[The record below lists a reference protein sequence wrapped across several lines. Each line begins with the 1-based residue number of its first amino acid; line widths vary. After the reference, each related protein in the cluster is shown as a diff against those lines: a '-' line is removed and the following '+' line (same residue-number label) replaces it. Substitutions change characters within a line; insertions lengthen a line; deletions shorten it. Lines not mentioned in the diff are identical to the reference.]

1 VGDPHTSGF
10 ELLGERLRVAVAA
23 DIAAGRDPD
32 DPDSGVYISP
42 ESAWE
47 DALGVELSAFT
58 PELELAAARL
68 GLDPIATNIV
78 AACAAVEVD
87 PRLGRA
93 FGFLHDDATCRFATP
108 RLLVRLLGDGVLE
121 RVAADAPLRG
131 LGCLVP
137 VPTGHAVALL
147 DEPLQ
152 LAPPLTSFLLGA
164 TLDVR
169 DPELRRQ
176 NVPPYPLGRDAFV
189 ERIRTA
195 LALRQPPPVLVAGP
209 DALPVIAVAL
219 QRDLILVAAGSDREQ
234 IARARLT
241 AALSGAACVLDRVEA
256 VEPDALAA
264 VAGGAL
270 LAAGSPAALAR
281 LGALDAVVV
290 ELPLPSQEERRAAW
304 SALAE
309 AVDTVEVAAKF
320 RLSCAQIARAV
331 EIAKM
336 EARTRGGRK
345 LDAADLED
353 GARRASS
360 SGLGQRA
367 HRVTH
372 LAAWSELV
380 LPGRQQAQL
389 RSISAYLRHRDQVLY
404 EWGFERT
411 VGARQGLK
419 VLFAGES
426 GTGKTMAAGVLAA
439 DLGLELFAIDLTTV
453 VSKYVGET
461 EQNLERIF
469 AAAEGSNAILL
480 FDEADALFGK
490 RSEVSDAKDRY
501 ANIEV
506 AYLLQRMDAHP
517 GAAIL
522 ATNLKQNVDDA
533 FLRRLDFVIDF
544 PLPDV
549 ADRKLIWRRVLPA
562 AAPLAPDVRLGFL
575 AERFKL
581 SGGSIRNCA
590 VAAAFEA
597 AAAGKPI
604 GMAQLVRA
612 VATEYGKLGRLAVE
626 SDFGGYLVMLRDA
639 DADADADSAQEPA
652 PELSTPPAGPPPR
665 VRSRIQEL

>member
-1 VGDPHTSGF
+1 VGNPHTSGF
-10 ELLGERLRVAVAA
+10 DLLQARLRAAVEA
-23 DIAAGRDPD
+23 DIASGRDPD
-32 DPDSGVYISP
+32 DPDAGIYVSP
-42 ESAWE
+42 ETAWE
-47 DALGVELSAFT
+47 DALSGQLSRFAPRLERVAEL
-58 PELELAAARL
+58 LEL
-68 GLDPIATNIV
+68 DPLATDIL
-78 AACAAVEVD
+78 AACAAVELD

-93 FGFLHDDATCRFATP
+93 FAFLHDDATRRFATP
-108 RLLVRLLGDGVLE
+108 RLLVRLLGDEVLN
-121 RVAADAPLRG
+121 RLAADAPLRDR
-131 LGCLVP
+131 GCLLP
-137 VPTGHAVALL
+137 VPSAGPTAAV
-147 DEPLQ
+147 DRPLQ
-152 LAPPLTSFLLGA
+152 LAAPLTSFLLGA
-164 TLDVR
+164 RLDA
-169 DPELRRQ
+169 EQTGLRRF
-176 NVPPYPLGRDAFV
+176 PIPAYPLGRDAFV
-189 ERIRTA
+189 ERIRSA
-195 LALRQPPPVLVAGP
+195 LALQEPPPLLVAGP
-209 DALPVIAVAL
+209 DALPVIARAL
-219 QRDLILVAAGSDREQ
+219 ERELVLVEAGSDPEL

-241 AALSGAACVLDRVEA
+241 AALGEAAFVLDRVEA
-256 VEPDALAA
+256 VDPDELTP
-264 VAGGAL
+264 GAL
-270 LAAGSPAALAR
+270 MATSSLAR

-290 ELPLPSQEERRAAW
+290 ELPPPTQEERRAAW

-309 AVDTVEVAAKF
+309 GVDTVEVAAKF

-331 EIAKM
+331 EIARM
-336 EARTRGGRK
+336 EAGARGATA
-345 LDAADLED
+345 LDAADLEG

-360 SGLGQRA
+360 SGLRQRA
-367 HRVTH
+367 HRITH
-372 LAAWSELV
+372 LAGWSELV
-380 LPGRQQAQL
+380 LPARQQSQL
-389 RSISAYLRHRDQVLY
+389 RSISAYLRHRDQVLF

-461 EQNLERIF
+461 EQNLERVF

-544 PLPDV
+544 PLPEA
-549 ADRKLIWRRVLPA
+549 ADRKLIWRRVIPA

-581 SGGSIRNCA
+581 SGGSIRNCV

-604 GMAQLVRA
+604 GMAHLVRA

-626 SDFGGYLVMLRDA
+626 ADFGGYLAMLRDPHA
-639 DADADADSAQEPA
+639 AETPA
-652 PELSTPPAGPPPR
+652 AEAAPQPQSPQRTPSHERPAR
-665 VRSRIQEL
+665 IRSRIQEL